1 MPLSAV
7 MLDID
12 FFKQVN
18 DTYGH
23 SVGDAVIRAV
33 AEILAEHTRTCDIL
47 CRYGG
52 EEFCVLL
59 PETDE
64 ASAII
69 WAQRF
74 RQRVAEAAVAAGDTS
89 IKVTVSLGVAEMFAE
104 MDAQGDLL
112 ALADQCL
119 LAAKDQGRNRVVSF
133 RALAASGTLGID
145 EDLAPGSG
153 LEGVLARDVMIPLF
167 YCVRADWTVARAA
180 AYLLQFRVSSV
191 PVTNEEGCLL
201 GIVSEKDV
209 LRVAHKTEAPLRY
222 VEEILR
228 SNIISFADT
237 TPLPQILS
245 FLTRASIRSVIIT
258 HEGKP
263 CGLISRAAVV
273 RWFLENRWNP
283 EPPDLGRCSGSTG
296 PEVSLSNDP
305 EMLGSMTDGLVQL
318 ADQMRRQ
325 LRGAPPE
332 RDQAAIVGGVSRM
345 QQLLDELLC
354 ASSLRPIGAGLP
366 S

>member
-1 MPLSAV
+1 

-23 SVGDAVIRAV
+23 TVGDAVIRTV
-33 AEILAEHTRTCDIL
+33 AELLASHTRTCDIL

-74 RQRVAEAAVAAGDTS
+74 RQRVAEAAVAVGDTP
-89 IKVTVSLGVAEMFAE
+89 IKVTISLGVAEMFAE

-133 RALAASGTLGID
+133 RALAASGRPEIGG
-145 EDLAPGSG
+145 ASAQVSG
-153 LEGVLARDVMIPLF
+153 WDAVLAREVMIPLF

-209 LRVAHKTEAPLRY
+209 LRIAHKAEAPLRY
-222 VEEILR
+222 VQEILR

-273 RWFLENRWNP
+273 RWFLENRWNLD
-283 EPPDLGRCSGSTG
+283 PPDLGRRPDWARSEQC
-296 PEVSLSNDP
+296 LSNDP
-305 EMLGSMTDGLVQL
+305 DMLGSMTDGLVQL

-325 LRGAPPE
+325 LRGVPLE
-332 RDQAAIVGGVSRM
+332 RDQAAIVGGASRM

-354 ASSLRPIGAGLP
+354 ASSVRPAGAGLP